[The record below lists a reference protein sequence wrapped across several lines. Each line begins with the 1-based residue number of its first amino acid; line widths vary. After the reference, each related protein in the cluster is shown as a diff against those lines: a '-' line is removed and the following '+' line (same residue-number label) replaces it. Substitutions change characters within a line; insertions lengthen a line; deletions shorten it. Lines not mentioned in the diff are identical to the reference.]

1 MRLKQVVYA
10 LDRQGEK
17 EIRGLHARLKRE
29 GIFCGSLEQW
39 ERDVKGCH
47 RGEKKINRD
56 NLRNYILF
64 ITDSPKLLREASEE
78 GFAVIGFCRTSED
91 YFPGAAY
98 VLQSFEGIDASFLE
112 EYLLRSQGRPVVV
125 AKTRRLI
132 LRETKMED
140 FSSLYR
146 ISLQPGMRYGLEEKP
161 GEAEEERQKL
171 SAYIKTAYRL
181 YGFGLWTVLLEG
193 RVIGRCGI
201 TPFRLEDGS
210 FALELGYM
218 LDEKEQHHG
227 YGTEMCQAVIRYA
240 KNRLETEELWCRIH
254 PDNLSSIRL
263 AERLGFSRQYTG
275 EDGLLYFFRT

>member
-1 MRLKQVVYA
+1 M
-10 LDRQGEK
+10 
-17 EIRGLHARLKRE
+17 E

-39 ERDVKGCH
+39 ERDVKGCR

>member
-39 ERDVKGCH
+39 ERDVKGCR

-140 FSSLYR
+140 FSSLYL

>member
-39 ERDVKGCH
+39 ERDVKGCR

-263 AERLGFSRQYTG
+263 AKRLGFSRQYTG

>member
-39 ERDVKGCH
+39 ERDVKGCR

-146 ISLQPGMRYGLEEKP
+146 ISLQPGMRHGLEEKP